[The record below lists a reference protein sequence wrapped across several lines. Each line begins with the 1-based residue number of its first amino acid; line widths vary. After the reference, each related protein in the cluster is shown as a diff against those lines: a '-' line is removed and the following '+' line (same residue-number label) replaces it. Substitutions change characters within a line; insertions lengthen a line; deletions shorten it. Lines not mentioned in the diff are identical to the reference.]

1 MYLPNTT
8 TTLLSKAKC
17 LIAKKKEEEESEVS
31 EKIINFLVVNDRIF
45 PTLNK
50 YLESMTISIQDISVG
65 NKVRY
70 VYYTIQVYLTAI
82 PAEMDL
88 QIMSSFNVTRGQMAR
103 IPG

>member
-1 MYLPNTT
+1 MPDYLIEYTTSLYIEKKQYATFFFCESTFMYLPNTT

-50 YLESMTISIQDISVG
+50 YLESMTISIQDISVD
-65 NKVRY
+65 NKGRV
-70 VYYTIQVYLTAI
+70 
-82 PAEMDL
+82 
-88 QIMSSFNVTRGQMAR
+88 
-103 IPG
+103 